1 MIDQHSHTVQSPDA
15 SVNATLDN
23 YLEKANALNLK
34 GLTFTDHVDFDSPV
48 DLFETTPDF
57 KTLFKEKERLNK
69 VQDTCY
75 FGMGVELGWQPESE
89 EKMNA
94 LTKQY
99 PFDFVI
105 MSLHV
110 GDGLDFHNGDFFQ
123 KYGREKG
130 IRRYF
135 ELVLESLKNTP
146 DFDVYGHIDYI
157 SRYVPGIPKAYVYE
171 EHKTLIDDILKRII
185 MLDKAIEINTSSSKY
200 GLDAFN
206 PRFEVVKR
214 YFELGG
220 RKITLG
226 SDAHDPEA
234 LTRDF
239 DKALDQ
245 LKAIGFKQI
254 CHYKN
259 RKCNWVKI

>member
-1 MIDQHSHTVQSPDA
+1 MIDQHSHTLESPDA
-15 SVNATLDN
+15 TKNATLEN
-23 YLEKANALNLK
+23 YLEKVKKLKLK
-34 GLTFTDHVDFDSPV
+34 GLTFTDHLDFDSPV
-48 DLFETTPDF
+48 ELFDAYPDF
-57 KTLFKEKERLNK
+57 NRLFREKKRLNE
-69 VQDTCY
+69 VQDTCH
-75 FGMGVELGWQPESE
+75 FGVGVELGWQPQSE
-89 EKMNA
+89 TKMQD
-94 LTKQY
+94 LTSKH

-110 GDGLDFHNGDFFQ
+110 GDGLDFHNGDFFE

-135 ELVLESLKNTP
+135 ELVLESLKNNP

-157 SRYVPGIPKAYVYE
+157 SRYVPGYPKAYRYV
-171 EHKTLIDDILKRII
+171 EHKSIIDEILTRII
-185 MLDKAIEINTSSSKY
+185 THDKAIEINTSSSKY

-226 SDAHDPEA
+226 SDAHDPNA
-234 LTRDF
+234 LARDF
-239 DKALDQ
+239 DKALEE
-245 LKAIGFKQI
+245 LKSIGFKAI
-254 CHYKN
+254 CHYK
-259 RKCNWVKI
+259 RRECFWETI